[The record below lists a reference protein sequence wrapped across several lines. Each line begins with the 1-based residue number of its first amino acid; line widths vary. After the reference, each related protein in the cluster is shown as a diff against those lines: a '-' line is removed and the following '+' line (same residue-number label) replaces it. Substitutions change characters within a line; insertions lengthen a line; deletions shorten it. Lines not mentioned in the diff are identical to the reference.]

1 MAALS
6 KPFGFLRSGNKSDRA
21 TAAAFKVGEK
31 VYQRK
36 GGAST
41 SLKNAVRL
49 YRESQKPE

>member
-6 KPFGFLRSGNKSDRA
+6 KPFGFMRGTKSERA

-36 GGAST
+36 GGAS
-41 SLKNAVRL
+41 SALKNAVRL